1 MILDGVKISY
11 GVIDTTI
18 EDDTIIGSASSNTQN
33 SVVNNTL
40 LQDTKTKLAYLEKD
54 YFLLDGS
61 FVLGLSDT
69 KYNVGWESESVADT
83 QGNITERITYIF
95 ENTHDS
101 YGIKILF
108 PQDSVPI
115 DFAITYYNGTAI
127 VGQTSVQGNSAYSY
141 ANYDVRLQWD
151 KVQIAF
157 TKVKPQQRAR
167 LNEIVF
173 GVNDMYDEDI
183 LISVTASKAID
194 LSGDYSDSGEFSF
207 QFFNDGRFFIKDLN
221 ELPLS
226 MQEGLEVIVYTK
238 AKGEDEYKPFGYYLS
253 NNTVVSNDGKV
264 VSISG
269 FDDLFWLNDTI
280 YGKGIVYPQGKSLGA
295 WAEDVAKDGNID
307 LYIDDVFYSI
317 ISTGYI
323 TEVPHREALRL
334 IAEAGNGVII
344 VDNKGDLHLVRHQ
357 TSEAVNVVTK
367 DDIVEGTNNTSNIE
381 KTLGIEVVRHSFS
394 PSKNETELGY
404 LEEVGLTAEPQEIE
418 IVYAQYPVVV
428 DSVRVQVDTATS
440 SAIITDTK
448 IYSDRVVITLSG
460 DEGDSTFVTV
470 LGKPYNSATTSVK
483 RGSESKNVKKIETNY
498 LITGNIAESVADYQ
512 FERVVNKFE
521 YSAEVVTDEKIE
533 LGSRAVL
540 DDEKVFITRR
550 AFSIEYGEQTQTIE
564 AVDE

>member
-18 EDDTIIGSASSNTQN
+18 EDDKITGSASSNTQN
-33 SVVNNTL
+33 SVINNTL
-40 LQDTKTKLAYLEKD
+40 VQDSKTKLAYLEKD

-61 FVLGLSDT
+61 FVLGLSNT
-69 KYNVGWESESVADT
+69 KYNVGWESENIADE
-83 QGNITERITYIF
+83 QGNIAERITYIF
-95 ENTHDS
+95 ENMHDS

-108 PQDSVPI
+108 PQDSVPS
-115 DFAITYYNGTAI
+115 DFTVTYYNGIAI
-127 VGQTSVQGNSAYSY
+127 VGQTSVQGNVAYSY

-157 TKVKPQQRAR
+157 TKVNPQQRAR
-167 LNEIVF
+167 INEIVF

-194 LSGDYSDSGEFSF
+194 LSGDYSDSGDFSF

-221 ELPLS
+221 ELPLT

-238 AKGEDEYKPFGYYLS
+238 ARGESEYKPFGYYLS
-253 NNTVVSNDGKV
+253 NNTTVSNDGKV

-269 FDDLFWLNDTI
+269 YDDLFWLNDTI
-280 YGKGIVYPQGKSLGA
+280 YGKGVVYPQGRSLGE

-307 LYIDDVFYSI
+307 LFIDDVFYNI
-317 ISTGYI
+317 VSTGYI

-357 TSEAVNVVTK
+357 TSEAVNVITK
-367 DDIVEGTNNTSNIE
+367 DDIVEGTNNTSNVE
-381 KTLGIEVVRHSFS
+381 KTLGIEIIRHSFS
-394 PSKNETELGY
+394 PSKSETELGY

-418 IVYAQYPVVV
+418 IVYSQYPVVV
-428 DSVRVQVDTATS
+428 DSVRVQVDTAAS
-440 SAIITDTK
+440 SAVITETK

-470 LGKPYNSATTSVK
+470 IGKPYNSATTSVK
-483 RGSESKNVKKIETNY
+483 RGSESKNIKKIETNY
-498 LITGNIAESVADYQ
+498 LITGSIAESVADYQ

-521 YSAEVVTDEKIE
+521 YSAEVVTDENIE
-533 LGSRAVL
+533 LGSRAIL

>member
-18 EDDTIIGSASSNTQN
+18 EDDRIVGSASSNTQN

-61 FVLGLSDT
+61 FVLGLSNT

-95 ENTHDS
+95 ENKHDS

-115 DFAITYYNGTAI
+115 DFAVTYYNGTAI

-207 QFFNDGRFFIKDLN
+207 EFFNDGRFFIKDLN

-357 TSEAVNVVTK
+357 TSEAVNVITK

-381 KTLGIEVVRHSFS
+381 KTLGIEVIRHSFS

-470 LGKPYNSATTSVK
+470 VGKPYNSATTSVK